1 MKFPA
6 LYKGHSRTVKAK
18 KNISASFL
26 IKGLNILI
34 NFAFVPLTLSYIDE
48 TRYGIWFT
56 VSSVIGWFYFL
67 DVGLGNGL
75 RNKLAEALARGE
87 TELARRYISTAYAA
101 LLGIIAVIYVLF
113 VMLFGYL
120 DWTVIFNAPREL
132 NHEIGRLIFVVFSF
146 FCLRFVLNLITVI
159 LTAMQNPAF
168 KDAFNLAG
176 SLLAFIIVFILTK
189 TTQGSLV
196 LLGAALTFSPVFV
209 LTLGTLILFFSKY
222 KIYRP
227 APRLVRLA
235 YVRDLLNI
243 GVQFFVIQISAIV
256 VFTTDNMIITQILGP
271 EAVTPYNIAFKY
283 MSAVTLLFGIMVTPF
298 WSAVTDAYVK
308 KDFMWIKNIVKKFK
322 RIWIGVVG
330 LVILMVF
337 ASPSIYH
344 LWIGDKIKIP
354 FELTALMG
362 LFVVIT
368 TWSTIFV
375 QFINGVGKIRLQ
387 LYHAIFIGVINI
399 PLSIWLAGYFN
410 SSGVILATLFCQV
423 IGAVWV
429 PIQYRKIVNGTARGI
444 WDQ

>member
-6 LYKGHSRTVKAK
+6 LFKGHSRTVKAK

-113 VMLFGYL
+113 VMLYGYL
-120 DWTVIFNAPREL
+120 DWTAIFNAPREL
-132 NHEIGRLIFVVFSF
+132 NHEIGQLIFVVFSF

-159 LTAMQNPAF
+159 LMAMQNPAF

-176 SLLAFIIVFILTK
+176 SLLAFIIVFVLTK

-256 VFTTDNMIITQILGP
+256 LFTTDNMIITQILGP

-283 MSAVTLLFGIMVTPF
+283 MSAVTLLFGILVTPF
-298 WSAVTDAYVK
+298 WSAITEAYVK
-308 KDFMWIKNIVKKFK
+308 KDFTWIRRVIKKLMH
-322 RIWIGVVG
+322 IWLGVVV
-330 LVILMVF
+330 LVVIMVA
-337 ASPSIYH
+337 ASPLVYT
-344 LWIGDKIKIP
+344 LWIGDKVDIP
-354 FELTALMG
+354 FQLTLLMG
-362 LFVVIT
+362 LFVIIT
-368 TWSTIFV
+368 SWSSIFV

-387 LYHAIFIGVINI
+387 LYHAVLVGIINI
-399 PLSIWLAGYFN
+399 PLSIWLAGYFDAR
-410 SSGVILATLFCQV
+410 GVIMATIICQA
-423 IGAVWV
+423 IGAMWV
-429 PIQYRKIVNGTARGI
+429 PIQYYKIVNERARGI
-444 WDQ
+444 WAA

>member
-6 LYKGHSRTVKAK
+6 LFKGHSRTVKAK

-132 NHEIGRLIFVVFSF
+132 NHEIGRLIFIVFSF

-189 TTQGSLV
+189 TTRGSLV

-256 VFTTDNMIITQILGP
+256 LFTTDNMIITQILGP

-283 MSAVTLLFGIMVTPF
+283 MSAVTLLFGILVTPF
-298 WSAVTDAYVK
+298 WSAITEAYVK
-308 KDFMWIKNIVKKFK
+308 KDFTWIRRVIKKLMH
-322 RIWIGVVG
+322 IWLGVVV
-330 LVILMVF
+330 LVVIMVA
-337 ASPSIYH
+337 ASPLVYT
-344 LWIGDKIKIP
+344 LWIGDKVDIP
-354 FELTALMG
+354 FQLTLLMG
-362 LFVVIT
+362 LFVIIT
-368 TWSTIFV
+368 SWSSIFV

-387 LYHAIFIGVINI
+387 LYHAVLVGIINI
-399 PLSIWLAGYFN
+399 PLSIWLAGYFDAR
-410 SSGVILATLFCQV
+410 GVIMATIICQA
-423 IGAVWV
+423 IGAMWV
-429 PIQYRKIVNGTARGI
+429 PIQYYKIVNERARGI
-444 WDQ
+444 WAA

>member
-6 LYKGHSRTVKAK
+6 LFKGHSRTVKAK

-209 LTLGTLILFFSKY
+209 LILGTLILFFSKY

-256 VFTTDNMIITQILGP
+256 LFTTDNMIITQILGP

-283 MSAVTLLFGIMVTPF
+283 MSAVTLLFGILVTPF
-298 WSAVTDAYVK
+298 WSAITEAYVK
-308 KDFMWIKNIVKKFK
+308 KDFTWIRKVIKKLV
-322 RIWIGVVG
+322 RIWLGVVV
-330 LVILMVF
+330 LVVIMVV
-337 ASPSIYH
+337 ASPLVYT
-344 LWIGDKIKIP
+344 LWIGDKVDIP
-354 FELTALMG
+354 FQLTLLMG
-362 LFVVIT
+362 LFVIIT
-368 TWSTIFV
+368 SWSSIFV

-387 LYHAIFIGVINI
+387 LYHAVLVGIINI
-399 PLSIWLAGYFN
+399 PLSIWLAGYFDAR
-410 SSGVILATLFCQV
+410 GVIMATIICQA
-423 IGAVWV
+423 IGAMWV
-429 PIQYRKIVNGTARGI
+429 PIQYYKIVNERARGI
-444 WDQ
+444 WAA

>member
-6 LYKGHSRTVKAK
+6 LFKGHSRTVKAK

-132 NHEIGRLIFVVFSF
+132 NHEIGRLIFIVFSF

-256 VFTTDNMIITQILGP
+256 LFTTDNMIITQILGP

-283 MSAVTLLFGIMVTPF
+283 MSAVTLLFGILVTPF
-298 WSAVTDAYVK
+298 WSAITEAYVK
-308 KDFMWIKNIVKKFK
+308 KDFTWIRKVIKKLMH
-322 RIWIGVVG
+322 IWLGVVV
-330 LVILMVF
+330 LVVIMVV
-337 ASPSIYH
+337 ASPLVYT
-344 LWIGDKIKIP
+344 LWIGDKVDIP
-354 FELTALMG
+354 FQLTLLMG
-362 LFVVIT
+362 LFVIIT
-368 TWSTIFV
+368 SWSSIFV

-387 LYHAIFIGVINI
+387 LYHAVLVGIINI
-399 PLSIWLAGYFN
+399 PLSIWLAGYFDAR
-410 SSGVILATLFCQV
+410 GVIMATIICQA
-423 IGAVWV
+423 IGAMWV
-429 PIQYRKIVNGTARGI
+429 PIQYYKIVNERARGI
-444 WDQ
+444 WAA